1 MSKPIPIDLPKR
13 NLEKELSAR
22 LERAP
27 AAHAEA
33 LLAGMDLLQA
43 LHHRGGLQLLQ
54 GIVEGGDKTLEIA
67 VDALNTP
74 EAIRGVRNLLIMV
87 KMMGSIEPE
96 LMERLAADAPGM
108 LATVARAQQ
117 AEPPGWLGVW
127 KILRGKG
134 LRRGLAT
141 VNRLFDGR

>member
-1 MSKPIPIDLPKR
+1 MAKPIPIDLPKR
-13 NLEKELSAR
+13 DPEKELSAR

-27 AAHAEA
+27 ATHAEA

-43 LHHRGGLQLLQ
+43 LHQRGGLRLLQ

-87 KMMGSIEPE
+87 KVLGSIEPE
-96 LMERLAADAPGM
+96 LMERFASEAPGM

-127 KILRGKG
+127 KILRGKS
-134 LRRGLAT
+134 LRRGLAM
-141 VNRLFDGR
+141 VNGLFDGR